1 MNNVNWFS
9 SSRFRFV
16 IIALGIVVG
25 FVAGFAAYNV
35 TFNQTA
41 ARMAGVVDFTKS
53 QSLTYDSFNDASTTK
68 SLLRSIESAGQ
79 LARDISQDGGA
90 VDEASLARYAGELS
104 LTGVLVLTP
113 QGDLVGSY
121 SSDEVGYAQLENEL
135 RETSALD
142 VTRYAEKT
150 YTSRIDLDDG
160 SYVDIGCVQR
170 LDAPGVVVSMYH
182 TKLIFASRYNLT
194 LQSMVEGYST
204 QNNGSIVVEN
214 EGQFIAANMMTSA
227 QLQAEGL
234 SDFDQ
239 GVVAE
244 IRDHCKLGKAS
255 VIRAESTW
263 FIASFDK
270 ARDYYVYTYTPLRN
284 NMGGVVLSVALAL
297 ALYTVLAVL
306 LLLLKRQS
314 EHAHLHELVA
324 QEHEYSER
332 LAESARAAQSA
343 NTAKTEF
350 LQRMS
355 HDIRT
360 PINGIRG
367 MVEMGNAF
375 DGDIAKQRECR
386 QKVWTASGILLD
398 LVSEVLDMSK
408 LESGEVELELRST
421 NLVEL
426 NDEVCEMLERQA
438 GELHV
443 TIIKEQDRIEH
454 PYVMASQI
462 HLKRLIMN
470 IAGNAVKYNK
480 PGGTV
485 RLSCEELHAQGA
497 TGMYRITVADTGIG
511 MSEEFQKHLFE
522 PFSREEQKLEAQPS
536 GTGLGTVIAKQL
548 TEVMGGTITFDSK
561 LDVGTTCVITL
572 PLIIDFDAQQ
582 RNEELDQQADVTLSG
597 MSILL
602 VEDNELNREIAEFV
616 LDQAGAHV
624 TTAFDGREAVDTFAA
639 AAPGTFSLVLMDIM
653 MPNMNG
659 YEATRA
665 IRAMDRSDAQSV
677 PIVAMSANAFA
688 DDVAHSREAGMDD
701 HLAKPIDADKL
712 VRALARYRK
721 DA

>member
-1 MNNVNWFS
+1 MSNGNWLS
-9 SSRFRFV
+9 NRFWAV
-16 IIALGIVVG
+16 IIAIGVVMG
-25 FVAGFAAYNV
+25 VVAGFAAFNV
-35 TFNQTA
+35 TFSQVA
-41 ARMAGVVDFTKS
+41 DRMAGVVDFTKS

-79 LARDISQDGGA
+79 LARDVSQDGGA
-90 VDEASLARYAGELS
+90 TDTESLQRYAGELS
-104 LTGVLVLTP
+104 LTAALVLTP
-113 QGDLVGSY
+113 EGDLVGSY
-121 SSDEVGYAQLENEL
+121 SSDEVGYAQVESEL

-142 VTRYAEKT
+142 VARYPLKT
-150 YTSRIDLDDG
+150 YATRIELEDG
-160 SYVDIGCVQR
+160 SHVDVGCSNR
-170 LDAPGVVVSMYH
+170 LDAPGVIVSLYR
-182 TKLIFASRYNLT
+182 TKPAFGNRYSLT

-204 QNNGSIVVEN
+204 QNNGCIVVEN
-214 EGQFIAANMMTSA
+214 DGNYIATNTMTLA
-227 QLQAEGL
+227 QLQSEGIG
-234 SDFDQ
+234 DFDK
-239 GVVAE
+239 GVISAIKE
-244 IRDHCKLGKAS
+244 RCTLGKAS
-255 VIRAESTW
+255 VINVESTW

-284 NMGGVVLSVALAL
+284 NLGGVALSVVLAL
-297 ALYTVLAVL
+297 ALYAVFVILVVL
-306 LLLLKRQS
+306 LRRQS
-314 EHAHLHELVA
+314 EHEHLLELVA

-332 LAESARAAQSA
+332 LAEAAREAQSA

-375 DGDIAKQRECR
+375 DGDVAKQRECR
-386 QKVWTASGILLD
+386 QKIWMASGILLD

-421 NLVEL
+421 NLVAL

-443 TIIKEQDRIEH
+443 TIIKEQDHIEH
-454 PYVMASQI
+454 PYVMASQT
-462 HLKRLIMN
+462 HLKRVIMN
-470 IAGNAVKYNK
+470 IASNAVKYNK

-485 RLSCEELHAQGA
+485 RLSCEELHAEGA
-497 TGMYRITVADTGIG
+497 TAMYRITVADTGIG
-511 MSEEFQKHLFE
+511 MSKDFQQHLFE
-522 PFSREEQKLEAQPS
+522 PFSREVQKLVAQPS

-548 TEVMGGTITFDSK
+548 TELMGGAITFDSE

-572 PLIIDFDAQQ
+572 PLVIDFDAQQ
-582 RNEELDQQADVTLSG
+582 RNEELDEQGDVTLAG

-624 TTAFDGREAVDTFAA
+624 TTAFNGREAVDAFAA
-639 AAPGTFSLVLMDIM
+639 AAPGSFDLVLMDIM

-665 IRAMDRSDAQSV
+665 IRAMNRTDAKCV

-688 DDVAHSREAGMDD
+688 DDVAYSRESGMND

-712 VRALARYRK
+712 VRVLARYRK